1 MGAAAGFRRLAHS
14 FSELLSEQV
23 KLPMILVQR
32 RGSIGMTKGPN
43 GWDFDP
49 IKTCHKSEREW
60 DWRSGAACFGG
71 TQYLVFERTT
81 KGTAQWTR
89 FADLSEVAS
98 GWLERSSRDIQRLC
112 WSDLWEGQRGNLIPD
127 HLTGTWGWC
136 TTLFEIA
143 AAGRLLP
150 EVRLRTEL
158 SDTAKLWRQVTELEI
173 VMGTK
178 LEYLRPILQLHRSAL
193 PHELGDTLIS
203 HLDDLVI
210 ASVVGSEY
218 LAELCDAPAKIE
230 SPVELS
236 TANGVSAESA
246 PDAAP
251 TPKAEPLKLHGEC
264 EGNIAEVVR
273 KIRATGISL
282 RAAALLFTDGDE
294 KAATNTIRRWHNSR
308 SPQLPP
314 SIGFDPLHSQTKL
327 YPPSAILQFAQI
339 VEGFSDVDFSGH
351 LAALNAK
358 ARCPRP
364 VAKPSE
370 PSAR

>member
-60 DWRSGAACFGG
+60 DWHMGCSFFGG
-71 TQYLVFERTT
+71 NQFLVFERTT

-89 FADLSEVAS
+89 FADLSKVAS
-98 GWLERSSRDIQRLC
+98 SWLERSSRDIQRLC

-193 PHELGDTLIS
+193 PHELGDTLTS

-210 ASVVGSEY
+210 AAVVGSEY
-218 LAELCDAPAKIE
+218 LADLCDTATEATVRTVADDLAARPSHGLSRDEYNAVAMEIAKIDRAFAKKPNVRKWSE
-230 SPVELS
+230 RLGCA
-236 TANGVSAESA
+236 TGLVSLLPFYIACAEKA
-246 PDAAP
+246 GTRRKGKPLK
-251 TPKAEPLKLHGEC
+251 PKVVSLDNCGERGGEDEDLARLIGEQRQDAEPSPLDKDAPGQRRKVRIKKKL
-264 EGNIAEVVR
+264 
-273 KIRATGISL
+273 
-282 RAAALLFTDGDE
+282 
-294 KAATNTIRRWHNSR
+294 
-308 SPQLPP
+308 
-314 SIGFDPLHSQTKL
+314 
-327 YPPSAILQFAQI
+327 
-339 VEGFSDVDFSGH
+339 
-351 LAALNAK
+351 
-358 ARCPRP
+358 
-364 VAKPSE
+364 
-370 PSAR
+370 